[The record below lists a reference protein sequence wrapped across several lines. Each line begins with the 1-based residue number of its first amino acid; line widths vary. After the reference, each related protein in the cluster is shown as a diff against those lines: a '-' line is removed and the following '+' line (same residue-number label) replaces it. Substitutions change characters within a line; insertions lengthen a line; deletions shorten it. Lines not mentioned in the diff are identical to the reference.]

1 MPERSTGLPSPQQV
15 IELLDGEFARAG
27 CEVEDVSI
35 DSRTSPPRITVI
47 ADSDNPI
54 DLDTVAELSRVASEL
69 LDGLDTG
76 DAAYVLEVTSR
87 GVDRPL
93 TSEKHF
99 RRARGRLVDVALVGG
114 DSIRGRIGE
123 VDGGCVDLIVRDRSD
138 LAVRR
143 IQSEDILKAVVQ
155 VEFSPPNARE
165 LEMVNGSGAE
175 MEAGA

>member
-1 MPERSTGLPSPQQV
+1 MTERSVGLPSPQQV
-15 IELLDGEFARAG
+15 IELLDGEFARVG

-35 DSRTSPPRITVI
+35 DARTNPPRITVI
-47 ADSDNPI
+47 ADGDNPI
-54 DLDTVAELSRVASEL
+54 DLDTVAELSRLASEL

-99 RRARGRLVDVALVGG
+99 RRARGRLVEVELADG
-114 DSIRGRIGE
+114 DCIRGRIGQ
-123 VDGGCVDLIVRDRSD
+123 VGDGSISLVVRDRKD
-138 LAVRR
+138 LVVRTLNS
-143 IQSEDILKAVVQ
+143 QEILKAVVQ

-165 LEMVNGSGAE
+165 LELVNGSGAE
-175 MEAGA
+175 TEAGA